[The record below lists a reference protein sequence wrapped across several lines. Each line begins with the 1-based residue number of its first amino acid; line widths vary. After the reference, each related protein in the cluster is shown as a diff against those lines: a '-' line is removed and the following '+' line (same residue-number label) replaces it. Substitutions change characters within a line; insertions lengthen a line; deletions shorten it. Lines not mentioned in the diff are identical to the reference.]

1 VAITNRFMPNILVIR
16 CNGKIVLLKMEE
28 IEWIEAARN
37 SIRIHH
43 RSESILLKSSLDRIL
58 TELDGGIF
66 VRIHRCT
73 IVNLLHIR
81 ELRHWLRG
89 NYQVLLHDG
98 TQLLLSRTY
107 RNQLF
112 EVLGKPLG

>member
-1 VAITNRFMPNILVIR
+1 MVITNRFLPNFLTIR
-16 CNGKIVLLKMEE
+16 CNGKIVLLKMED

-37 SIRIHH
+37 SVRIH
-43 RSESILLKSSLDRIL
+43 RGAESILLKSSLDRIL
-58 TELDGGIF
+58 CELDGGIF

-112 EVLGKPLG
+112 EILGKPLG

>member
-1 VAITNRFMPNILVIR
+1 VVITNRFLPNLLTIR
-16 CNGKIVLLKMEE
+16 CNGKIILLKMEE

-37 SIRIHH
+37 AVRIHH
-43 RSESILLKSSLDRIL
+43 RSETILLKSSLDRIL
-58 TELDGGIF
+58 NELDGGIF

-89 NYQVLLHDG
+89 NYQVMLNDG
-98 TQLLLSRTY
+98 TQLQLSRNY
-107 RNQLF
+107 RNHVF
-112 EVLGKPLG
+112 EILGKPLG

>member
-1 VAITNRFMPNILVIR
+1 MVITNRFLPNILAIR
-16 CNGKIVLLKMEE
+16 CNGKILLLKMED

-37 SIRIHH
+37 SVSIHH
-43 RSESILLKSSLDRIL
+43 GMESILLKSSLARIL

-66 VRIHRCT
+66 VRIHRRV

-89 NYQVLLHDG
+89 NYQVMLHDG
-98 TQLLLSRTY
+98 TQLQLSRNY
-107 RNQLF
+107 RHQLF
-112 EVLGKPLG
+112 EILGKPLG